1 MTLYI
6 LRHGQTD
13 LNLERK
19 VQGHLDVELNETGI
33 EQAQD
38 LAKVVKERN
47 IHFDRIYCSPLKRA
61 VKTCEIVT
69 GLDRSNFILEDR
81 IKEFDF
87 AELEGCPYR
96 ELPGESQKFFTAPQ
110 EFVPA
115 GSGETFPHLVERVTN
130 FLEELKSSKDEHI
143 LLTSHGTA
151 IHAMLVY
158 FRNKPL
164 KDFWNE
170 DVHNC
175 DLQLVDLVD
184 GEYVIRD
191 ERIAVEKKET
201 GYL

>member
-1 MTLYI
+1 M
-6 LRHGQTD
+6 
-13 LNLERK
+13 
-19 VQGHLDVELNETGI
+19 
-33 EQAQD
+33 
-38 LAKVVKERN
+38 
-47 IHFDRIYCSPLKRA
+47 
-61 VKTCEIVT
+61 
-69 GLDRSNFILEDR
+69 
-81 IKEFDF
+81 
-87 AELEGCPYR
+87 
-96 ELPGESQKFFTAPQ
+96 
-110 EFVPA
+110 
-115 GSGETFPHLVERVTN
+115 TN

-184 GEYVIRD
+184 GEYVIHD